1 MAVRQAKRLTGTR
14 PGWKRSRVR
23 RATTRRSLLLV
34 LPALGLVVA
43 FVVTEHLFYFP
54 LTPLSLD
61 RAGETRLPPAAGR
74 LRLLFVG
81 DTLLGDR
88 AAGTLAHRGHDY
100 PFDATRAL
108 IRGADLAVGNLEG
121 PIALGG
127 AQAEKRWS
135 YRMSPLAAV
144 ALARAGFDAMD
155 LGNNHVGDRGEAG
168 LRETVA
174 WLDLAG
180 VRSFGAGMTEV
191 EAHRPAV
198 VDVRGV
204 RVALLGYLAPY
215 LEGPGGRYSL
225 DHLCWGPGR
234 GGAARGAPRLIA
246 RDVRAARAAADLV
259 LVSIHLGDRYQ
270 EKPTAS
276 ERALCRGA
284 IDAGA
289 DAVVGHGSHIL
300 GPIEVHRG
308 RPILYGVGNFAF
320 GSMNVFARFS
330 LVALL
335 EVDSDRRRIAG
346 LQVLPL
352 FTMNSNPWIWFQPK
366 ILDGA
371 QGRRVLRRVLALS
384 RPSAAGLRLARGPTR
399 LVWDP

>member
-1 MAVRQAKRLTGTR
+1 M
-14 PGWKRSRVR
+14 R
-23 RATTRRSLLLV
+23 RTTRRFLLPV
-34 LPALGLVVA
+34 LPPLALALA
-43 FVVTEHLFYFP
+43 LVVTEHLFYFP

-127 AQAEKRWS
+127 AQAQKRWS
-135 YRMSPLAAV
+135 YRMSPLAAP
-144 ALARAGFDAMD
+144 ALARAGFDAVD
-155 LGNNHVGDRGEAG
+155 LGNNHVGDCGEAG
-168 LRETVA
+168 LRETIA
-174 WLDLAG
+174 WLDVAG
-180 VRSFGAGMTEV
+180 VRSFGAGATEA
-191 EAHRPAV
+191 EAHRPTV
-198 VDVRGV
+198 IDVRGV
-204 RVALLGYLAPY
+204 RIALLGYLAPH
-215 LEGPGGRYSL
+215 LEGPDGRYSL

-234 GGAARGAPRLIA
+234 GGAARGTPELIA
-246 RDVRAARAAADLV
+246 RDVREVRARAAADLV
-259 LVSIHLGDRYQ
+259 LISIHLGDRYQ
-270 EKPTAS
+270 ERPTAS

-284 IDAGA
+284 VDAGA
-289 DAVVGHGSHIL
+289 DAVVGHGTHIL
-300 GPIEVHRG
+300 GPIELHRG

-330 LVALL
+330 LVAQL
-335 EVDSDRRRIAG
+335 EVDGARRRVAG
-346 LQVLPL
+346 LQLLPL

-366 ILDGA
+366 VLDGA

-384 RPSAAGLRLARGPTR
+384 RPHAPGLRLARGPTR
-399 LVWDP
+399 LVWRP